1 MKLEIDIPDEKVQ
14 NFSQDAKTELKKQ
27 SNKIAIEI
35 SDEASRIEEG
45 RRLPETNSE
54 ITQSNVREA
63 ATHPRMV
70 VARKKSLASKII
82 QALAF
87 ISTLIA
93 GNLLDT
99 AKFTE
104 TNHVIWFIV
113 VLFVAIGTTVYLTFN
128 QDKNG

>member
-14 NFSQDAKTELKKQ
+14 NFSQEAKTELKKQ
-27 SNKIAIEI
+27 SSRIAIEI
-35 SDEASRIEEG
+35 TDEASRIEEG

-63 ATHPRMV
+63 ATQPRMI
-70 VARKKSLASKII
+70 VARRKSLTSKII
-82 QALAF
+82 QAVAF

-99 AKFTE
+99 SKFTE
-104 TNHVIWFIV
+104 TNHVFLFIV
-113 VLFVAIGTTVYLTFN
+113 VLFIAIWTTVYLTFN
-128 QDKNG
+128 QENNG

>member
-27 SNKIAIEI
+27 SNRIAIEI

-63 ATHPRMV
+63 ATQPRMV
-70 VARKKSLASKII
+70 VARKKSLLSKII

-99 AKFTE
+99 TKFTE
-104 TNHVIWFIV
+104 TNHVIWFII

>member
-14 NFSQDAKTELKKQ
+14 NFSQDAKTELIKQ
-27 SNKIAIEI
+27 SNRIAVEI
-35 SDEASRIEEG
+35 ADEASRIEEG

-63 ATHPRMV
+63 ATQPRMI
-70 VARKKSLASKII
+70 VARKKSLTSRII
-82 QALAF
+82 QAVAF
-87 ISTLIA
+87 LSTLIA

-99 AKFTE
+99 SKFTE
-104 TNHVIWFIV
+104 TNHVIWFII

-128 QDKNG
+128 QDNNG

>member
-14 NFSQDAKTELKKQ
+14 NFSQDAKTELKEQ
-27 SNKIAIEI
+27 SNRIAIEI

-63 ATHPRMV
+63 ATQPRMI
-70 VARKKSLASKII
+70 VARKKSLVSKII
-82 QALAF
+82 QVLAF

-99 AKFTE
+99 SKFTE
-104 TNHVIWFIV
+104 TNHVIWFII

>member
-14 NFSQDAKTELKKQ
+14 NFSQEAKTELKKQ
-27 SNKIAIEI
+27 SNRIAVEI
-35 SDEASRIEEG
+35 TDEASRIEEG

-63 ATHPRMV
+63 ATQPRMI
-70 VARKKSLASKII
+70 VARKKSLTSKII
-82 QALAF
+82 QAVAF

-99 AKFTE
+99 SKFTE
-104 TNHVIWFIV
+104 TNHVFCFIV

-128 QDKNG
+128 QENNG

>member
-27 SNKIAIEI
+27 SNRIAIEI

-63 ATHPRMV
+63 ATQPRMV
-70 VARKKSLASKII
+70 VARKKSLVSKII

-104 TNHVIWFIV
+104 TNHVIWFII

>member
-27 SNKIAIEI
+27 SNRIAIEI

-63 ATHPRMV
+63 ATQPRMV
-70 VARKKSLASKII
+70 VARKKSLVSKII

-99 AKFTE
+99 TKFTE
-104 TNHVIWFIV
+104 TNHVIWFII

>member
-27 SNKIAIEI
+27 SNRIAIEI

-63 ATHPRMV
+63 ATQPRMV
-70 VARKKSLASKII
+70 VVRKKSLVSKII

-104 TNHVIWFIV
+104 TNHVIWFII